1 MFEDRTMMR
10 FKDRLLACGARIV
23 RCRRDE
29 RGVISIEMALSA
41 IAFVMLVTGVISFG
55 SILFIQANMM
65 NAARD
70 TARSLAVGEIQ
81 STDAQTYAEAR
92 MVDFGFAYVVTP
104 TMPAGGSQDVVVEIT
119 APMSGAALIDYLGLF
134 ASQTLRA
141 RVAMRSET

>member
-1 MFEDRTMMR
+1 MR
-10 FKDRLLACGARIV
+10 LKDRLLGCARRIE
-23 RCRRDE
+23 RCRRDQ

-70 TARSLAVGEIQ
+70 TARSLAVGEITSGQ
-81 STDAQTYAEAR
+81 AQTYAEAR

-104 TMPAGGSQDVVVEIT
+104 TMPNPPTNLDVVVEIT
-119 APMSGAALIDYLGLF
+119 APMSGAALVDYLGLF

-141 RVAMRSET
+141 RVSMRTES

>member
-1 MFEDRTMMR
+1 MR
-10 FKDRLLACGARIV
+10 FRDRLLGGLA
-23 RCRRDE
+23 RCRGDE

-104 TMPAGGSQDVVVEIT
+104 QCRR
-119 APMSGAALIDYLGLF
+119 AARW
-134 ASQTLRA
+134 T
-141 RVAMRSET
+141 